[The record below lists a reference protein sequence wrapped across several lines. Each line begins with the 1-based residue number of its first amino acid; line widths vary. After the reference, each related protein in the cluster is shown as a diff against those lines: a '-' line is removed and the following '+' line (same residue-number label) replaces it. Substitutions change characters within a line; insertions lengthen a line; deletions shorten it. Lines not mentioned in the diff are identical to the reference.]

1 MIFSLQNMNPL
12 EQKVDYFL
20 KAKGLLNDEETA
32 RITVLKGDKVLEV
45 RKFQGS
51 YDFVRTIPA
60 KEEELEIREVS
71 ELLVLPLQPLDNPDG
86 SLYLEQRF
94 IQFDSDISFASEARY
109 DVDGYLKL
117 VYAAVYLREDGYG
130 KYIFPPNNSRGY
142 ISQQTAE
149 AHPETGCPI
158 KITGVILRGCIELLF
173 SNEEVGE
180 KYFIPRQSLPIDQ
193 RLDKLL
199 AEFS

>member
-12 EQKVDYFL
+12 EQRVDYFL
-20 KAKGLLNDEETA
+20 KVKDLLNDEETA
-32 RITVLKGDKVLEV
+32 RITVLKGDKVLEI

-51 YDFVRTIPA
+51 YDYVRTVPA
-60 KEEELEIREVS
+60 KEKELEKGEVS
-71 ELLVLPLQPLDNPDG
+71 DLLVLPLQPSQNPE
-86 SLYLEQRF
+86 SQLYLEQRF
-94 IQFDSDISFASEARY
+94 IQFDSDISFAYEARY
-109 DVDGYLKL
+109 DVDGHLKL

-130 KYIFPPNNSRGY
+130 KYIFPLNSSRGY

-180 KYFIPRQSLPIDQ
+180 KYFIPRQSLPINQ